1 MEFVKIVSLL
11 LGVKPGFEVGWTLF
25 CFKLGNDFTLFAC
38 QFLDFSE

>member
-1 MEFVKIVSLL
+1 MKIVSVS

-25 CFKLGNDFTLFAC
+25 YFKLGNVFTLFAC